1 MRQLWDQKGS
11 AIIELMSPERMTMYG
26 ALCGQALAHAH
37 ARSGDSVAI
46 AAYMGSGDS
55 LDRALAEFAEAY
67 ADQNDRDFDALK
79 REVER
84 GRLEATPG
92 V

>member
-1 MRQLWDQKGS
+1 
-11 AIIELMSPERMTMYG
+11 
-26 ALCGQALAHAH
+26 
-37 ARSGDSVAI
+37 
-46 AAYMGSGDS
+46 MGSGDS
-55 LDRALAEFAEAY
+55 LDRALADFAEAY

-92 V
+92 I